1 MKSTNSEKLLFEISA
16 PGKSGWAVGRL
27 DVPEVPIEE
36 IIPGSF
42 LRSTPADLPQ
52 VSELD
57 VVRHFTQLSQLNA
70 SIDTHFYPLG
80 SCTMKY
86 NPRVNEKAARMPGFP
101 SLHPYAPLED
111 VQGILELLFGLQASL
126 CEITGMDAFTLH
138 PAAGAQGEFVGILAA
153 RAFHEANG
161 QKRTRI
167 IVPDTAHGTNPASA
181 HLGGFEVV
189 TLKSNERGRT
199 SLDELEAVLDETV
212 ALFMLTNPNTL
223 GLFED
228 DILQIS
234 RLVHEAGS
242 LLYLDGANLN
252 ALVGIVRPG
261 DLGFDIVHVNT
272 HKTLSTP
279 HGGGGPGAGPVG
291 VIQKLAPFLPGA
303 QVTRTEKGNYTLVN
317 PERSIG
323 SLRAFM
329 GSVGVLIR
337 AYSYL
342 RALGPE
348 GLRNQSRA
356 AILNANYLLACLKDL
371 LEPYV
376 DEPCMHECVLSSK
389 RWKSKGIRAMDIA
402 KRLLD
407 YGMHPPTTYF
417 PLIVEEALMIEPTE
431 SESRDTLD
439 VFVKAIRDILEEA
452 RNTPETVRTAPHST
466 PVGRLDEV
474 KAAREPVLTW
484 KAAVPSE
491 TPSQPCRATE

>member
-1 MKSTNSEKLLFEISA
+1 MKSVSCEKLLYEKST
-16 PGKSGWAVGRL
+16 PGRSGWSAGRL
-27 DVPEVPIEE
+27 DVPEHPIEE
-36 IIPGSF
+36 IIPTRF
-42 LRSTPADLPQ
+42 LRSTPAELPQ

-57 VVRHFTQLSQLNA
+57 VVRHFTRLSQLNA

-86 NPRVNEKAARMPGFP
+86 NPRVNERAARLPGFP
-101 SLHPYAPLED
+101 SLHPYAPLQD
-111 VQGILELLFGLQASL
+111 VQGVLELLNLLQEYL

-138 PAAGAQGEFVGILAA
+138 PAAGAQGEYVGILVAK
-153 RAFHEANG
+153 AFHEANG
-161 QKRTRI
+161 QARTRI

-189 TLKSNERGRT
+189 TLKSNLRGRT
-199 SLDELEAVLDETV
+199 SLEELKAALDERV

-228 DILQIS
+228 DILEIS
-234 RLVHEAGS
+234 SLVHDAGS

-291 VIQKLAPFLPGA
+291 VTRQLAGFLPGVQIVVGDA
-303 QVTRTEKGNYTLVN
+303 GTYDLEK
-317 PERSIG
+317 PENSIG
-323 SLRAFM
+323 ALRCFL

-342 RALGPE
+342 RSLGSE
-348 GLRNQSRA
+348 GLRSQNRA
-356 AILNANYLLACLKDL
+356 AILNANYLLASLKDF

-389 RWKSKGIRAMDIA
+389 RLKADGVRAMDIA

-407 YGMHPPTTYF
+407 YGVHPPTAYF

-431 SESRDTLD
+431 AENRETMD
-439 VFVKAIRDILEEA
+439 VFIRAIGSILEEA
-452 RNTPETVRTAPHST
+452 RANPETVRTAPHST

-484 KAAVPSE
+484 KAAVSPAAK
-491 TPSQPCRATE
+491 SQPCGALD